1 MSTTSLVTAT
11 SAARPTRGKVQ
22 TFADEDPKQ
31 RALGNLRLRLGDKIQ
46 IPVDVAVRKLAW
58 IGKSGSGKS
67 WGVGLLLEQM
77 RLNGVRF
84 LVIDPVG
91 THTGLAQMEGVH
103 YHEVQ
108 KGMHVGKFVLY
119 VLENDLN
126 VIINLRSLTFEEQ
139 RIFLSLFAGYLYRF
153 NKEYGPRHLVIEEV
167 QQFAPQQGK
176 SESKEILQVLST
188 MGRMEGIGLSVVTQ
202 RPAIVDKT
210 VIANTDAFVFYQLM
224 LPQDLGAVT
233 EVLTART
240 SMPKE
245 EEQKIEAIIASMP
258 SLGKGEIILYS
269 PEWLQVAERAQ
280 VNAKRIT
287 PHTGATPDDYVRP
300 LGDEPQL
307 AHAAAAGSL
316 ATTTPPPPA
325 PLAPPRPPLETATV
339 PTVQAPSNIAPLPR
353 APIPHAAMLQPPASS
368 AGSPWRAAAAC
379 FVGFA
384 LFPAIFLPLHFA
396 FGARVVPVAPGTPS
410 AVPRAT

>member
-1 MSTTSLVTAT
+1 MAETAT
-11 SAARPTRGKVQ
+11 VPAKRTRTPAKAKKEP
-22 TFADEDPKQ
+22 TFADEDP
-31 RALGNLRLRLGDKIQ
+31 RHRVLSRLRLRLGDSILL
-46 IPVDVAVRKLAW
+46 PVDVAVRKLAW

-67 WGVGLLLEQM
+67 WGVGLMLEQM
-77 RLNGVRF
+77 RLNGIRF

-91 THTGLAQMEGVH
+91 THTGVAQMEGVH

-108 KGMHVGKFVLY
+108 KGMSVGRFVLH

-139 RIFLSLFAGYLYRF
+139 RVFLRLFAEYLYRW

-176 SESKEILQVLST
+176 SEAKEILQVLST

-233 EVLTART
+233 EVLTAKT
-240 SMPKE
+240 NMPKE

-258 SLGKGEIILYS
+258 SLGKGEITLYS
-269 PEWLQVAERAQ
+269 PEWLQVAARAK
-280 VNAKRIT
+280 VNGKRLT

-307 AHAAAAGSL
+307 AAAGAVRADL
-316 ATTTPPPPA
+316 APATATTSALPERSPSQVPNETVPPA
-325 PLAPPRPPLETATV
+325 QAGAAP
-339 PTVQAPSNIAPLPR
+339 APLPR
-353 APIPHAAMLQPPASS
+353 ASIPLELLTPPPRVVPRWKVATAAAAGIALFPIFYVPLHVALRRLSS
-368 AGSPWRAAAAC
+368 AGATSSESASP
-379 FVGFA
+379 
-384 LFPAIFLPLHFA
+384 
-396 FGARVVPVAPGTPS
+396 RVT
-410 AVPRAT
+410 